1 MVRCADNSLYCGI
14 TTHLE
19 KRVKEH
25 NSSSSR
31 GAKYMRAKKP
41 VTLVYFEEYPNIHT
55 ALKRERQVKKWKK
68 REKETLIKNII
79 GRE

>member
-1 MVRCADNSLYCGI
+1 
-14 TTHLE
+14 
-19 KRVKEH
+19 
-25 NSSSSR
+25 
-31 GAKYMRAKKP
+31 MRAKKP